1 MLRTTKHRKEIEDDT
16 KKHEKISD
24 DLGLGELM
32 LLKWPYYSKQSIDLI
47 LSRIILNIKLPVTF
61 FTELE
66 QIIIKFIWKHK
77 RPRIVKIILR
87 KKNKVGGINLP
98 DFRQFY
104 SMVLVQK

>member
-32 LLKWPYYSKQSIDLI
+32 LLKWPYYPKQSIDLI

-66 QIIIKFIWKHK
+66 QIIIKFIWKAVTSSYGE
-77 RPRIVKIILR
+77 RVTVSWTR
-87 KKNKVGGINLP
+87 GFCWG
-98 DFRQFY
+98 
-104 SMVLVQK
+104 